1 MKTIGEVSA
10 VPGTGSAQNKKSG
23 QKNVE
28 LLFEE
33 KNPRK
38 EAMHK
43 ILRCRVNLIKKK
55 GCKEEK
61 YNSFW
66 SFLGITLCRER
77 KGEEFVNPS
86 LKNKKSIR

>member
-55 GCKEEK
+55 G
-61 YNSFW
+61 
-66 SFLGITLCRER
+66 
-77 KGEEFVNPS
+77 V
-86 LKNKKSIR
+86 